1 MSADRKPK
9 VVTLLGIRPDYIRM
23 FKVIELFDATD
34 AFEHILVHSGQH
46 YDDELYGTFLK
57 QCGVRK
63 PDIDLGVGKTLQE
76 QGKNNHALQLSL
88 LSERV
93 FDMLEEVQPDV
104 VVYLGDTNTILS
116 SVVVARSGVPVVHI
130 EAGGRS
136 YDWRMPEEKN
146 RVIIDHLSDAMY
158 SYLPRY
164 KDILVAEGIPEF
176 RVAAVGN
183 LIHDSVELLAP
194 HIEKSDILEQLNI
207 QPQNY
212 ILVTLHR
219 EENVSNKGILERKLR
234 DLVRF
239 AQEKDL
245 PVVFP
250 VMPRVK
256 GLLEK
261 YELDPILEDEHVIRT
276 EPLGFFEFAKLE
288 KEARLIVSDSGTVQ
302 EEALILGVPCVVARR
317 STERPETI
325 WAGAALLEGLE
336 GEGTLY
342 NAMLEAF
349 EMDTSWDRTV
359 LNPEGGSPSERIA
372 TDFIEKIRT
381 RFFRDS
387 RNYERVSVS
396 NPSAK
401 EAYGKKGN

>member
-1 MSADRKPK
+1 MSGDKPK

-34 AFEHILVHSGQH
+34 AFEHVLVHSGQH

-57 QCGVRK
+57 QCGVRQ
-63 PDIDLGVGKTLQE
+63 PDIDLGVGKTLQQ

-93 FDMLEEVQPDV
+93 FDMIEEVQPDV
-104 VVYLGDTNTILS
+104 IVYLGDTNTILS

-164 KDILVAEGIPEF
+164 KNILVAEGIPEF
-176 RVAAVGN
+176 RVESVGN

-194 HIEKSDILEQLNI
+194 HIEKSDILGKLDEQS
-207 QPQNY
+207 QNY

-219 EENVSNKGILERKLR
+219 EENVSNKEILERKLR
-234 DLVRF
+234 ELVRF

-245 PVVFP
+245 PIVFP
-250 VMPRVK
+250 VMPRVR

-261 YELDPILEDEHVIRT
+261 YELDSILEDDHVIRT

-302 EEALILGVPCVVARR
+302 EEALILGVPCVIARR

-325 WAGAALLEGLE
+325 WAGATILEGFE
-336 GEGTLY
+336 GEETLY
-342 NAMLEAF
+342 EAMQEAF
-349 EMDTSWDRTV
+349 DMDTSWDRTV
-359 LNPEGGSPSERIA
+359 LNPEGGSPSERLA
-372 TDFIEKIRT
+372 ADFIEKMQAG
-381 RFFRDS
+381 FFDKS
-387 RNYERVSVS
+387 RQYEHMKNSPFVRQ
-396 NPSAK
+396 
-401 EAYGKKGN
+401 AYGKEKPSK